1 MQKNKGGRPRASDE
15 GVDEATLKKRQKA
28 RDYAAKKRA
37 ELKILKEKSTIC
49 DKKMEKCDEHMKNL
63 KEDKKELED
72 IITEIQQDLKPARVK
87 QQIVPKAPAKV
98 KNQIVPKAPA
108 KVKNQIVPKGE
119 TKPAFYKDPVYDM
132 AVPFP
137 KTPYGVV
144 RREDVVNP
152 RPSKERALRKAKVYK
167 RKVLYN
173 PDTYKYKP
181 ENMFKLEKPTGRVT
195 SKYAKYGQ

>member
-1 MQKNKGGRPRASDE
+1 MLKNKGGRPRASDE

-63 KEDKKELED
+63 KEDKKELEE
-72 IITEIQQDLKPARVK
+72 IITEIQQDLKPSR
-87 QQIVPKAPAKV
+87 V
-98 KNQIVPKAPA
+98 KNQIVAKASA
-108 KVKNQIVPKGE
+108 RVKNQIVAKGE

-181 ENMFKLEKPTGRVT
+181 ENTFKLEKPTGRVT

>member
-1 MQKNKGGRPRASDE
+1 MLKNKGGRPRASDE

-28 RDYAAKKRA
+28 REYAAKKRA
-37 ELKILKEKSTIC
+37 ELQVLKEKSKMC
-49 DKKMEKCDEHMKNL
+49 DKKMEKCDEHMKGL
-63 KEDKKELED
+63 KEDKKELQKVITD
-72 IITEIQQDLKPARVK
+72 IKKDL
-87 QQIVPKAPAKV
+87 APAKV
-98 KNQIVPKAPA
+98 KQQIEVKAPPKPA

-119 TKPAFYKDPVYDM
+119 AKPAFYKDPVYDM

-144 RREDVVNP
+144 RREDVTNP
-152 RPSKERALRKAKVYK
+152 RPTKEKAPRKAKVYK
-167 RKVLYN
+167 RKTLYN

-181 ENMFKLEKPTGRVT
+181 EPMFKLEKPTGRVT

>member
-1 MQKNKGGRPRASDE
+1 MLKNKGGRPRASDE

-63 KEDKKELED
+63 KEDKKELEE
-72 IITEIQQDLKPARVK
+72 IITEIQQDLKPSR
-87 QQIVPKAPAKV
+87 V
-98 KNQIVPKAPA
+98 KNQIVAKASA
-108 KVKNQIVPKGE
+108 RVKNQIVAKGAQ
-119 TKPAFYKDPVYDM
+119 KPAFYKDPVYDM